1 MTFSFPKSKQWSLT
15 WQTREYFFSENRLN
29 FWGPS
34 SIGIN
39 DLQRL
44 VQVDSGL
51 PSPLLPGWLSCSC
64 PCSCRVIT
72 YPLGLI
78 SLFLQSGLFY
88 LLQSDWTIWVPYI
101 SLSVSR
107 LKTVLGLVFLLTMLL
122 PLPCLS
128 PFSSLKVQHKGLFL
142 WEVWSFQ
149 NLPKKYFLIYSMY
162 LIRPEFQAQ
171 KLFYSLYSIES
182 FIDDHNSVANLQKL
196 EPSIFLVLIVP
207 GTLHCGYLKSWSINI
222 YWPTLNSIVISLH

>member
-1 MTFSFPKSKQWSLT
+1 MESDLTNTRIFFQWKPAEFLRT
-15 WQTREYFFSENRLN
+15 QLYQNQH
-29 FWGPS
+29 
-34 SIGIN
+34 

-44 VQVDSGL
+44 VQVDSGP

-64 PCSCRVIT
+64 PCSCHVIT
-72 YPLGLI
+72 YPLGSI

-128 PFSSLKVQHKGLFL
+128 PFLSLKVQHKGLFL

-149 NLPKKYFLIYSMY
+149 NLPK
-162 LIRPEFQAQ
+162 
-171 KLFYSLYSIES
+171 
-182 FIDDHNSVANLQKL
+182 
-196 EPSIFLVLIVP
+196 SIFSSP
-207 GTLHCGYLKSWSINI
+207 ENI
-222 YWPTLNSIVISLH
+222 S